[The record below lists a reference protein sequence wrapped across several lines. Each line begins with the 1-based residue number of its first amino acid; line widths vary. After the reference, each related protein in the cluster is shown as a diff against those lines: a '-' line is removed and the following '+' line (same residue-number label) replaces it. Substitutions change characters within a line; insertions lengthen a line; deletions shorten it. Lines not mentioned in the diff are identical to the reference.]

1 MIVQSGRPGWTR
13 NVVAIILAKSM
24 EQARCVRNSLRLD
37 SGSDCISV

>member
-24 EQARCVRNSLRLD
+24 EQGRCVSINLRLQED
-37 SGSDCISV
+37 SEA